1 MSTLGS
7 HFILCFKS
15 ANFPRQMLF
24 LRIVENFYQKFLRYL
39 AQIFSES
46 LLHAITHFQSGKLP
60 RFEYFP
66 KLLPYL
72 MINCTLIYR
81 VALVC
86 LNINI
91 LLFQISTKLVQ
102 ILVDHYFWNI
112 LVKKSWRSDNNLRRK
127 CQPQVVILYYIQI
140 SQFSPTYAIF
150 TYHRTFLLEV
160 FKIYGSN
167 FYRKF
172 ITRHFTFSIRKIA
185 SF

>member
-15 ANFPRQMLF
+15 ANFPRYLLF
-24 LRIVENFYQKFLRYL
+24 LRIIEHFYQKFLRYL
-39 AQIFSES
+39 AQIFTES
-46 LLHAITHFQSGKLP
+46 LLLAITHFQSGKLP
-60 RFEYFP
+60 RFEYFL

-91 LLFQISTKLVQ
+91 LLFQISTKFLQ
-102 ILVDHYFWNI
+102 ILVEHYYCHI
-112 LVKKSWRSDNNLRRK
+112 LVKKSWRSHNNLRRK
-127 CQPQVVILYYIQI
+127 CQPQVVVLYYVSNQPIVPDKCYFYVSSTI
-140 SQFSPTYAIF
+140 S
-150 TYHRTFLLEV
+150 
-160 FKIYGSN
+160 
-167 FYRKF
+167 
-172 ITRHFTFSIRKIA
+172 TR